1 MNVQGLAPQTVQ
13 SKVPFISDS
22 ITHDNQLFIGLSETW
37 LKNHKDAELEIEGY
51 TLFRCDSSRKKSR
64 RGRETGGTAFYVRD
78 DIAISFEPIVKYAS
92 ESVQLI
98 CLYSKA
104 ENLAVA
110 CLYRQPDDSIH
121 GHPSTPNDFKA
132 ALNRL
137 VSCLSE
143 ISPAPDIILGG
154 DFNLPHI
161 SWPEGTPSR
170 GASLDG
176 KLMLNHLNE
185 MCNDLLLNQVITTP
199 THKDG
204 NVLDLVFVNNRSLV
218 HSTNILP
225 VLQSTSHHSIVQITT
240 TYKAEPVPSGNP
252 RPKPSMFQALN
263 YFHKDVDWTN
273 LEDLLD
279 KIEWEAN
286 FKDKTPD
293 EKLDFIYTKCH
304 EASISCVPERV
315 LTEEIKST
323 RAKRARKALANRRR
337 RIVKRLITVKSPAT
351 RDKLSAEMI
360 DIEKKLQKSYRESE
374 IYMEEKAVEAI
385 KENPKF
391 FYKYTKKRSKC
402 ATKIGPLL
410 NELGQLTNNSKEM
423 AELLS
428 KQYSSDFSKPTSS
441 VSDPST
447 GAGTK
452 LSDIQFTK
460 DDMESVIDEL
470 RCTAAAGMDG
480 FPAILLK
487 KCKAQLALPLTLFW
501 RSCLDDGYI
510 PPRLKK
516 SIITPI
522 HKGES
527 RAATVNY
534 RPIALTSHLIK
545 LFEKILRRHIVK
557 FMDENNLFNSN
568 QHGFRSG
575 KSCLSQPLE
584 HFDQILDL
592 LEEGGN
598 VDVIYLD
605 FSKAFDKLDFKIVLG
620 KIKSMGIEGRVFNW
634 IQSFLTNRTQQ
645 VSVDGTLSDPAP
657 VISGVPQ
664 GSVLGPLLFLILIGD
679 IDDEVTEAIIKS
691 FADDT
696 RAMKGIFTND
706 DVATLQLQLQKIY
719 KWSDKNNASLNDKK
733 FEGMRLG
740 PNSTI
745 KEETSYSTPS
755 GKLIEMK
762 ETVKDLGVLM
772 SDDCTFSAHIAKVIE
787 KAKNMA
793 SWVLRT
799 FRTREAKPMLLLFK
813 MLILPILEY
822 CSVLWSPQEVGNIQ
836 KLDNIQWSYIRKISS
851 PADKNYWTRLRSF
864 KLYSLQRRRERY
876 RIIYIWKVLE
886 GHVPNVNNKII
897 STPHA
902 RLGRKCVIPRVPN
915 GKLGKIREAS
925 LAVHGAKLFN
935 VLPKP
940 LRNLTGVKLD
950 SFKSALDRYLS
961 TIPDEPTLVG
971 YTACRR
977 ADSNSLYHMHKLSVK
992 SLGCPLILEGA
1003 AADGPEQPGDV

>member
-22 ITHDNQLFIGLSETW
+22 ITHDKQLFIGLSETW
-37 LKNHKDAELEIEGY
+37 LKSHKDAEVDIEGY
-51 TLFRCDSSRKKSR
+51 TIFRCDSSRKRSR

-78 DIAISFEPIVKYAS
+78 DIAVSFEPVVKYAS
-92 ESVQLI
+92 EPVQLI

-104 ENLAVA
+104 ENLALA
-110 CLYRQPDDSIH
+110 CLYRQPDDSVH
-121 GHPSTPNDFKA
+121 GHPSTPNDLKA
-132 ALNRL
+132 ALNKL
-137 VSCLSE
+137 VSSLSE
-143 ISPAPDIILGG
+143 ITPAPDIILGG
-154 DFNLPHI
+154 DFNLPHV
-161 SWPEGTPSR
+161 SWPEGEPSR
-170 GASLDG
+170 GASLND
-176 KLMLNHLNE
+176 KLMLNHVNE
-185 MCNDLLLNQVITTP
+185 MCNQLLLSQIITTP

-204 NVLDLVFVNNRSLV
+204 NILDLVFVNNCSLV
-218 HSTNILP
+218 HNTSVLP
-225 VLQSTSHHSIVQITT
+225 VLQSTSHHSIVQIAT
-240 TYKAEPVPSGNP
+240 TYKAEPAPSGTT
-252 RPKPSMFQALN
+252 RPKPSMFRALN
-263 YFHKDVDWTN
+263 YFHKDTN
-273 LEDLLD
+273 WENLMGALGN
-279 KIEWEAN
+279 IEWEAE
-286 FKDKTPD
+286 FKDMTSD

-304 EASISCVPERV
+304 EASVSCVPEKV
-315 LTEEIKST
+315 LAEGMKSSKS
-323 RAKRARKALANRRR
+323 KRIRKALANRRR

-351 RDKLSAEMI
+351 RDKLRAEMI

-374 IYMEEKAVEAI
+374 EYMEDRAVEAI
-385 KENPKF
+385 KDNPKY

-402 ATKIGPLL
+402 TTKIGPLL
-410 NELGQLTNNSKEM
+410 NELGHLTNNSKEM

-428 KQYSSDFSKPTSS
+428 KQYSSVFSKPTS
-441 VSDPST
+441 VNDPPT
-447 GAGTK
+447 EAATK

-470 RCTAAAGMDG
+470 SCTAAAGMDG

-510 PPRLKK
+510 PLRLKK

-557 FMDENNLFNSN
+557 FMDENNLFNAN

-575 KSCLSQPLE
+575 RSCLSQLLE

-605 FSKAFDKLDFKIVLG
+605 FSKAFDKLDFKIVLR

-634 IQSFLTNRTQQ
+634 IKSFLTNRTQQ

-679 IDDEVTEAIIKS
+679 IDNEVTEAIIKS

-696 RAMKGIFTND
+696 RAMKGIHTKH
-706 DVATLQLQLQKIY
+706 DVDTLQRQLQLIY
-719 KWSDKNNASLNDKK
+719 KWSDVNNVSLNDKK
-733 FEGMRLG
+733 FEGQRLG
-740 PNSTI
+740 PNNVI
-745 KEETSYSTPS
+745 KDETPYTSPS

-762 ETVKDLGVLM
+762 TTVKDLGVLM
-772 SDDCTFSAHIAKVIE
+772 SDDCTFSAHIASVIE

-799 FRTREAKPMLLLFK
+799 FRTRKAKPMLLLYK
-813 MLILPILEY
+813 MLILPLLEY

-836 KLDNIQWSYIRKISS
+836 KLDDIQWTFIRKISS
-851 PADKNYWTRLRSF
+851 PADKNYWTRLRAF

-876 RIIYIWKVLE
+876 QIIYLWKVLE
-886 GHVPNVNNKII
+886 GLVPNVNNKIT
-897 STPHA
+897 STLHA
-902 RLGRKCVIPRVPN
+902 RLGRKCVVPRVPN

-940 LRNLTGVKLD
+940 LRNMSGVKLD
-950 SFKSALDRYLS
+950 TFKSALDRYLKA
-961 TIPDEPTLVG
+961 IPDEPTLVG

-977 ADSNSLYHMHKLSVK
+977 ADTNSIFHMFKLSVK
-992 SLGCPLILEGA
+992 SASSSLNLDG
-1003 AADGPEQPGDV
+1003 ADGGLEQPGDA